1 MNNGSRFTGASFGHF
16 ATPLLG
22 RASKEVKMK
31 FDRLVSG
38 LLLAVIL
45 LATPVFAQS
54 NVQRLNT
61 DGIAKA
67 MGKEGDLTGEMY
79 KVSFPRSDLA
89 VKVNNVAI
97 KPALALIGWAGFI
110 KSGSTAITYGDLVLL
125 EDEINPVI
133 SKLEEG
139 GVEVAALH
147 NHLLHEAPRIMYIHF
162 VGSGNEVEMAKAIRD
177 ALALTKSPLVPAA
190 SKPET
195 KPEIATEIERI
206 IGYQGNMG
214 GDVFHI
220 TVPRNEVHVMTM
232 GTTLPGSMGMN
243 TPFNFQLDGK
253 NAAISGDFMLLP
265 AELNPV
271 IKALRANGIEVASI
285 HNHLLDNQPPMVFMH
300 FWAYGDA
307 INLAKG
313 LKAALDRVGS

>member
-1 MNNGSRFTGASFGHF
+1 MSGMS
-16 ATPLLG
+16 LG
-22 RASKEVKMK
+22 
-31 FDRLVSG
+31 
-38 LLLAVIL
+38 VIL
-45 LATPVFAQS
+45 LATPVFAQG

-67 MGKEGDLTGEMY
+67 MGKDGELTGEMY
-79 KVSFPRSDLA
+79 RVSFPRSDLA

-97 KPALALIGWAGFI
+97 KPALALMSWAGFI
-110 KSGSTAITYGDLVLL
+110 KSGNTAITYGDLVVL
-125 EDEINPVI
+125 EDELNPVI

-139 GVEVAALH
+139 GVELSALH
-147 NHLLHEAPRIMYIHF
+147 NHLLHETPRIMYIHF
-162 VGSGNEVEMAKAIRD
+162 VGRGNEEELAKGIRD
-177 ALALTKSPLVPAA
+177 ALALTKSPLGSAA
-190 SKPET
+190 ATPEA

-206 IGYQGNMG
+206 IGYQGSMG

-220 TVPRNEVHVMTM
+220 TVPRNDIHVMTM
-232 GTTLPGSMGMN
+232 GAMVPGSMGMN

-253 NAAISGDFMLLP
+253 NAAINGDFMLRP

-285 HNHLLDNQPPMVFMH
+285 HNHLLDNEPSLVFMH

-307 INLAKG
+307 VSLAKG
-313 LKAALDRVGS
+313 LKAALDRTGS